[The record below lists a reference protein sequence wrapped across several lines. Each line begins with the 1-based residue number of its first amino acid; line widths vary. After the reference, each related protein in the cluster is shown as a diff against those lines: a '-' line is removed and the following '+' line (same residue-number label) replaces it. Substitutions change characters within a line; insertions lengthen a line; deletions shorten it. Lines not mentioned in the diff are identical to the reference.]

1 MNNKVHAQKC
11 PISIGLIFII
21 KIFISPTKRNT
32 SSLNDNVLNSCE
44 LKSVFV
50 FLVNIFL
57 CELSL
62 CTLCVC
68 GGGGVLQMSIFW
80 QYLHFYKHVTC
91 SDNEQLLSIL

>member
-32 SSLNDNVLNSCE
+32 SLNDNVLNSCE

-50 FLVNIFL
+50 FLANIFL

-62 CTLCVC
+62 CALCVW
-68 GGGGVLQMSIFW
+68 GG
-80 QYLHFYKHVTC
+80 C
-91 SDNEQLLSIL
+91 ASDEYFLAVFTFL